1 MVSIDIELSDVDIN
15 QCDAEASMQAKGSDG
30 SEESDKTGSTDEVK
44 LLEFLGT
51 HRCKKSTQVRTL
63 VADDFVSAVQCSAVQ
78 CSAVQC
84 DAVRVRCGCG
94 AVRCGAV
101 RCGPVHCVVLYCIVQ
116 CSAVQC
122 SVVHYIALQC
132 IVSYGMVLYRIV
144 SYGIELN

>member
-84 DAVRVRCGCG
+84 SAMRCG

-101 RCGPVHCVVLYCIVQ
+101 QCIVLYCIVS
-116 CSAVQC
+116 CSAVQY
-122 SVVHYIALQC
+122 SVV
-132 IVSYGMVLYRIV
+132 
-144 SYGIELN
+144 

>member
-78 CSAVQC
+78 C
-84 DAVRVRCGCG
+84 DAVRVRCG

-101 RCGPVHCVVLYCIVQ
+101 RCGAVRSSALCCIVLYR
-116 CSAVQC
+116 AVQC
-122 SVVHYIALQC
+122 STV
-132 IVSYGMVLYRIV
+132 
-144 SYGIELN
+144 